1 MIAPQDERTVIPAHT
16 PKRLEDQALENF
28 VHMVVQHSVPAS
40 LHCDLLPQ
48 VSEVR
53 WSDDPNKLDRIIM
66 TSESTWPE
74 LLPQKHLFMEHLK
87 KLKHWWDDNEWLG
100 KQNSQIRRQIKE
112 CFTMELELVDPHC
125 KYPLF
130 KFLLHLMFST
140 KALGASDTAEFPH
153 YPKVQLELRRNGCPV
168 YADVLRSLKPF
179 VIEELSTQYIIF
191 GDTEPWIVIIENS
204 PFLKKVHLRKNI
216 CEEILL
222 CIGQNCPQLD
232 TFILEQVFGSLM
244 VPIDCL
250 YKTFFSGL
258 DYESVNTLTS
268 GIPSNMQ
275 KYLSFPRL
283 KFVDLGSTSHF
294 QKVVVKKQSLT
305 EFLYNLLF
313 FYPDIGSISC
323 HYLHPFV
330 PLLPTSLP
338 EHCHSLSYN
347 IKHIDLIGLMPW
359 IQHLFQNIYYH
370 SDGKNHVESAVSTFR
385 QLQHLTLCHC
395 MSIDTSVESIQ
406 ENAKFAEIW
415 IPKFRCKKLTIHLSF
430 TPPEDMRNGETLSL
444 YIPLFRSIG
453 HSLCVLHFHLFVSID
468 VCKICQLISLCPNL
482 ELLGIRLLAKVS
494 LSAEE
499 NFNIQRLPHLTS
511 LSVACSAW
519 LDSNIV
525 NSLVEKLISASPV
538 LTNLELMLAHGPCE
552 WLMGMAVDKMLNGIR
567 TLRLSFGT
575 HCVNDWGD
583 DFSVEVGASFY
594 VPLIELLPDL
604 EVLMLGIHHIDVLT
618 QLKLTYRTSQFKIVV
633 RRKPYIGYDVLNPM

>member
-283 KFVDLGSTSHF
+283 K
-294 QKVVVKKQSLT
+294 
-305 EFLYNLLF
+305 
-313 FYPDIGSISC
+313 
-323 HYLHPFV
+323 
-330 PLLPTSLP
+330 
-338 EHCHSLSYN
+338 
-347 IKHIDLIGLMPW
+347 
-359 IQHLFQNIYYH
+359 
-370 SDGKNHVESAVSTFR
+370 
-385 QLQHLTLCHC
+385 
-395 MSIDTSVESIQ
+395 
-406 ENAKFAEIW
+406 
-415 IPKFRCKKLTIHLSF
+415 
-430 TPPEDMRNGETLSL
+430 
-444 YIPLFRSIG
+444 
-453 HSLCVLHFHLFVSID
+453 
-468 VCKICQLISLCPNL
+468 
-482 ELLGIRLLAKVS
+482 
-494 LSAEE
+494 
-499 NFNIQRLPHLTS
+499 LPHLTS